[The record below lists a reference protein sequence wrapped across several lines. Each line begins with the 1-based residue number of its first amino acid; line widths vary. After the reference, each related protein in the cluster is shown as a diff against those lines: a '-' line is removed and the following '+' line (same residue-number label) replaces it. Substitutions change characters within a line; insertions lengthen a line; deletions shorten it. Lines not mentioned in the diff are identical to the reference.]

1 MVQHRLGA
9 SDHAAILQTVEYLP
23 VLHCP
28 LACAMEA
35 VAVNRLA
42 TSITRLTLSQVTT
55 DEIDA
60 ATKLLDK
67 ACQKLR
73 GTPDVPPQRITAIRQ
88 LRQLSCILDSCTIA
102 GCEVSQAQ
110 KALLLMPRTAGVA
123 STSSGE
129 LNGQV
134 SSTDDEY
141 HAPHS
146 QDQLQEH

>member
-67 ACQKLR
+67 N
-73 GTPDVPPQRITAIRQ
+73 
-88 LRQLSCILDSCTIA
+88 S
-102 GCEVSQAQ
+102 EVSQ
-110 KALLLMPRTAGVA
+110 MYHPRESLPYV
-123 STSSGE
+123 
-129 LNGQV
+129 NYV
-134 SSTDDEY
+134 N
-141 HAPHS
+141 
-146 QDQLQEH
+146 